1 MSSAFRSLAV
11 VACSGALT
19 GCGLPYYLQAI
30 GGQLELLRKREP
42 IEAVIADP
50 NRDAAVRATLSSI
63 AGMREFAVNTLG
75 LPDNDSYTT
84 YVDLDR
90 SYVVWNVVAARE
102 FSVEPEQWC
111 FPVAGCVTYRGFFE
125 REAADRYRQGLEA
138 EGFDTW
144 TGGVRAYSTLG
155 WFEDPVLN
163 TMLDRD
169 EEYIASM
176 LFHELAHQKLYVA
189 DDSELSEAFATAV
202 EEHGMELWLGERGGA
217 VALERYRERAE
228 RRDKFASLV
237 SAQQERLS
245 EIYESALAD
254 EAKRAAKAESFE
266 LMQDDYASLKARWGG
281 ADDYDAWFEQP
292 MNNAKLAAVAT
303 YRRWLPVLRS
313 RLDRV
318 GLAAFY
324 LEMEAL
330 AALPANE
337 RATVLESWVGSVPAA
352 VRAR

>member
-1 MSSAFRSLAV
+1 MSSLFRSLAV
-11 VACSGALT
+11 VACSGTLT

-90 SYVVWNVVAARE
+90 SYAVWNVVAARE
-102 FSVEPEQWC
+102 FSIEPEQWC
-111 FPVAGCVTYRGFFE
+111 FPVAGCVAYRGFFE
-125 REAADRYRQGLEA
+125 REAADRFRQGLEA
-138 EGFDTW
+138 EGLDTW

-163 TMLDRD
+163 TMLGRD

-176 LFHELAHQKLYVA
+176 LFHELAHQKLYIR

-202 EEHGMELWLGERGGA
+202 EEYGVALWLGERGA
-217 VALERYRERAE
+217 ASVLERYRRRAE
-228 RRDKFASLV
+228 RQDAFGRLV
-237 SAQQERLS
+237 GAQQQRLR
-245 EIYESALAD
+245 EIYESRRPAG
-254 EAKRAAKAESFE
+254 EKRAAKAEAFQ
-266 LMQDDYASLKARWGG
+266 LMQDEYASLKARWDG
-281 ADDYDAWFEQP
+281 ADDYDAWFAQP
-292 MNNAKLAAVAT
+292 LNNAALASVAT
-303 YRRWLPVLRS
+303 YRRWLPPLRA
-313 RLDRV
+313 RLEDV
-318 GLAAFY
+318 GLEAFY
-324 LEMEAL
+324 GEMETV
-330 AALPANE
+330 AALPADA
-337 RATVLESWVGSVPAA
+337 RHAVLDRWQARESHQGP
-352 VRAR
+352 R

>member
-202 EEHGMELWLGERGGA
+202 EEYGVALWLGERGA
-217 VALERYRERAE
+217 ADVLERYRQRAE
-228 RRDKFASLV
+228 RQDAFGQLV
-237 SAQQERLS
+237 GAQRARLR
-245 EIYESALAD
+245 EIYSSPLPAD
-254 EAKRAAKAESFE
+254 AKRAAKAESFE
-266 LMQDDYASLKARWGG
+266 VMQNEYQSLRARWDG
-281 ADDYDAWFEQP
+281 ADDYDAWFAQP
-292 MNNAKLAAVAT
+292 LNNAALASVTT
-303 YRRWLPVLRS
+303 YRRWLPALRS
-313 RLDRV
+313 QLQRV
-318 GLAAFY
+318 GLEAFY
-324 LEMEAL
+324 REMEAV
-330 AALPANE
+330 AELPADE
-337 RATVLESWVGSVPAA
+337 REPLLESWLESVSAA
-352 VRAR
+352 VRSP

>member
-1 MSSAFRSLAV
+1 MPTVLRSLVV
-11 VACSGALT
+11 VAFSGALA

-50 NRDAAVRATLSSI
+50 NRDAAVRETLSSI

-144 TGGVRAYSTLG
+144 TGGARAYSTLG

-176 LFHELAHQKLYVA
+176 LFHELAHQKLYIR

-202 EEHGMELWLGERGGA
+202 EEHGVALWLGERGAAG
-217 VALERYRERAE
+217 VLERYRQRAE
-228 RRDKFASLV
+228 RQDAFGQLV
-237 SAQQERLS
+237 DAQQERLRR
-245 EIYESALAD
+245 IYESPRPAG
-254 EAKRAAKAESFE
+254 EKRAAKAKAFR
-266 LMQDDYASLKARWGG
+266 LMQDEYASLKARWGG
-281 ADDYDAWFEQP
+281 ADDYDAWFAQP
-292 MNNAKLAAVAT
+292 LNNATLASVAT
-303 YRRWLPVLRS
+303 YRRRLPALRS
-313 RLDRV
+313 QLQRV
-318 GLAAFY
+318 GLEAFY
-324 LEMEAL
+324 GEMETV
-330 AALPANE
+330 AALPPDE
-337 RATVLESWVGSVPAA
+337 RAAVLESWVEPVTAA
-352 VRAR
+352 VRVP

>member
-1 MSSAFRSLAV
+1 MPSLFRSLAV
-11 VACSGALT
+11 VACSTALT

-42 IEAVIADP
+42 IDAVIADP
-50 NRDAAVRATLSSI
+50 NRDAAVRETLSSI

-125 REAADRYRQGLEA
+125 REAAERYRQGLEA

-163 TMLDRD
+163 TMLDRG
-169 EEYIASM
+169 EEYIASV
-176 LFHELAHQKLYVA
+176 LFHELAHQKLYIA
-189 DDSELSEAFATAV
+189 DDSELNEAFATAV
-202 EEHGMELWLGERGGA
+202 EEYGVAMWLSERGAGG
-217 VALERYRERAE
+217 ALERYGQRAE
-228 RRDKFASLV
+228 RQDAFGQLV
-237 SAQQERLS
+237 AAQQARLRD
-245 EIYESALAD
+245 IYASALSDD
-254 EAKRAAKAESFE
+254 EKRAAKAVSFAIVQYEYES
-266 LMQDDYASLKARWGG
+266 LRARWDG
-281 ADDYDAWFEQP
+281 ADDYDAWFAQP
-292 MNNAKLAAVAT
+292 LNNATLAAVAT
-303 YRRWLPVLRS
+303 YRRRLPALRS
-313 RLDRV
+313 QLQRV
-318 GLAAFY
+318 GLEAFY
-324 LEMEAL
+324 REMEAL
-330 AALPANE
+330 AELPPDE
-337 RATVLESWVGSVPAA
+337 REAVLERWLDSVSAA
-352 VRAR
+352 VRAP